1 MKTIIPVLN
10 VSTYII
16 TNITAHPTGLT
27 VMLVTMS
34 VSTRIA
40 ALILYILINDSRQI
54 KCFFLVYMEPNYEVY
69 LFHRERE
76 RAHTH
81 TNAHTYYC
89 QIINCICIHQDYN

>member
-69 LFHRERE
+69 LFHR
-76 RAHTH
+76 AHTH
-81 TNAHTYYC
+81 KLTHLLLPNYKLYL
-89 QIINCICIHQDYN
+89 YSSRL